1 MQTTILRRHSAVRLN
16 LLIVFFVGFGFH
28 AQAQQ
33 HAHTEEQHGH
43 IRVGLVIGHTLIPTV
58 VEGKREN
65 LLIPSWG
72 MDLEYWF
79 NQRLGIGLHNDI
91 EVETFEVLSD
101 EDEYIERVYPL
112 VFTLDALW
120 RPWKGLV
127 LLAGPGIELEQNRNL
142 QVFRFGAEYEVELF
156 QGWDLSPNFF
166 YDARADAFDTWSV
179 GLGVGKRF

>member
-1 MQTTILRRHSAVRLN
+1 MQAPILSFYSVRFPLI
-16 LLIVFFVGFGFH
+16 LLFYFNIFFN
-28 AQAQQ
+28 AQAQ
-33 HAHTEEQHGH
+33 HGRTDKEHGH

-58 VEGKREN
+58 VDGEREN

-72 MDLEYWF
+72 MDLEYWL
-79 NQRLGIGLHNDI
+79 NQRWGVGLHNDI

-101 EDEYIERVYPL
+101 DDEYIERIYPL
-112 VFTLDALW
+112 VFTLDVLW

-166 YDARADAFDTWSV
+166 YDARSDAFGTWSV

>member
-1 MQTTILRRHSAVRLN
+1 MQAPILSYYSVRFP
-16 LLIVFFVGFGFH
+16 LIFLFFINIFFN
-28 AQAQQ
+28 AQA
-33 HAHTEEQHGH
+33 QHGH
-43 IRVGLVIGHTLIPTV
+43 IEKEHGHIRLGLVIGHTLIPTEI
-58 VEGKREN
+58 EGNREN

-79 NQRLGIGLHNDI
+79 NQRWGVGLHNDI

-101 EDEYIERVYPL
+101 EDEYIERIYPL
-112 VFTLDALW
+112 VFTLDVLW
-120 RPWKGLV
+120 RPWRGLV

-166 YDARADAFDTWSV
+166 YDARSGAFGTWSV